1 MRKLLTL
8 SALLLFSVDVFAEDG
23 DIERVCHA
31 TETSTYKYGYRL
43 KLAECNHGD
52 ILIFIDEAQLSSI
65 NLEIIYKREL
75 KISSLIANYCDY
87 EKEIVRG
94 LENFSCVLKYK
105 APREVTIG
113 DIPFD

>member
-1 MRKLLTL
+1 MKSLLIL
-8 SALLLFSVDVFAEDG
+8 PALLLLSVDAFADDG

-31 TETSTYKYGYRL
+31 TETSPYTYGYRL

-52 ILIFIDEAQLSSI
+52 ILIFIDES
-65 NLEIIYKREL
+65 NYKREL

-94 LENFSCVLKYK
+94 LENFSCVLKYR
-105 APREVTIG
+105 APRETIIG
-113 DIPFD
+113 DKPFD